1 MEDKDENLANIASDS
16 NVEDEKLSNIV
27 DGAGIEEEDKKP
39 LLPKNFC
46 WTWPS
51 SVVTWIIWGL
61 GALALGFGITTS
73 IMSSQA
79 EPLFYGSIGLMIL
92 GFASPNPFNNMMKD
106 MLPDSSQSGTW
117 SVPPLPPMDPS
128 KWHLDRV
135 EWNEKVSAWL
145 PDPLARYEQDGPAI
159 QVKEDG
165 EEWVTYTDGEEDE
178 RFATEAE
185 AYEQMKKVLKKA
197 DTLNAQEMIFGEHPR
212 HHRYRALYN
221 TTPPQITARF
231 LFHTFSVMFLV
242 GVWLSFPV
250 GEERQSTMPF
260 LLAGLVIGAV
270 SVTISYFQ
278 NKRVMEAWDTVTS
291 IVKFIDAGHNELVG
305 QVRPASFEPLETV
318 HVDNYRDS
326 NWTFDNLVGW
336 SWSYSIYHCWK
347 TRYRDSEGKWH
358 TKTECAWK
366 SIRGDSSASPFM
378 LHDGSGGII
387 VDLPTFKESPLSEI
401 WDSDNPGR
409 KGGNGLYTKG
419 DVRKHRWKLYGLQLG
434 DPVYTMARIKSRPHD
449 EIPRG
454 TVSENASR
462 IHHTL
467 VAVGEDAPRRHAVI
481 QKGTEFSVLKAKSS
495 TLSRY
500 GASAFLILSS
510 IMLMVTAI

>member
-1 MEDKDENLANIASDS
+1 MEDKDEKLANITSDP
-16 NVEDEKLSNIV
+16 NVEDEKLSHIV

-61 GALALGFGITTS
+61 GALALGFGIMTS
-73 IMSSQA
+73 IMSTQA

-185 AYEQMKKVLKKA
+185 AYEQMKKVIKKA

-278 NKRVMEAWDTVTS
+278 NKKVMEAWDTVTS

-336 SWSYSIYHCWK
+336 SWTYSIYHCWK
-347 TRYRDSEGKWH
+347 TRYRDSDGKWH

-387 VDLPTFKESPLSEI
+387 VDLATFKESPLSEI
-401 WDSDNPGR
+401 WESDGPGR

-449 EIPRG
+449 DIPRG

-467 VAVGEDAPRRHAVI
+467 VAVGEDAPRRHAII

-495 TLSRY
+495 TVSRY

>member
-1 MEDKDENLANIASDS
+1 MEDK
-16 NVEDEKLSNIV
+16 DEKLSNIV
-27 DGAGIEEEDKKP
+27 DVPNAKDENAEEKP

-61 GALALGFGITTS
+61 GALALGFGVMTS
-73 IMSSQA
+73 IMSFQP
-79 EPLFYGSIGLMIL
+79 EPLIYGSIGLMIL

-117 SVPPLPPMDPS
+117 SVPPVPPMKPS
-128 KWHLDRV
+128 QWHLDRV
-135 EWNEKVSAWL
+135 EWNEKVNAWL
-145 PDPLARYEQDGPAI
+145 PDPLARYEQDGPKLD
-159 QVKEDG
+159 VKEDG
-165 EEWVTYTDGEEDE
+165 EEWVIYTDGEEDG
-178 RFATEAE
+178 RFATEKE
-185 AYEQMKKVLKKA
+185 AYEQMKKLLKKS
-197 DTLNAQEMIFGEHPR
+197 DTLNSQEMIFGEHPR

-231 LFHTFSVMFLV
+231 LFHTFAVMFLV
-242 GVWLSFPV
+242 GVWLSFPTG
-250 GEERQSTMPF
+250 GERESTVPF
-260 LLAGLVIGAV
+260 LIGGLIMGAI
-270 SVTISYFQ
+270 SVTFSYFQ

-291 IVKFIDAGHNELVG
+291 IVKFVDAGHNELVG

-326 NWTFDNLVGW
+326 SWTFDNLVSWGW
-336 SWSYSIYHCWK
+336 TYSIYHCWK

-366 SIRGDSSASPFM
+366 SIRGDSNASPFM

-387 VDLPTFKESPLSEI
+387 VDLPTFRNSPTDEI
-401 WDSDNPGR
+401 WESGSPGR

-419 DVRKHRWKLYGLQLG
+419 DVRKHRWVLYGLQLG

-462 IHHTL
+462 VHHTL

-495 TLSRY
+495 TISRY
-500 GASAFLILSS
+500 GASVFLILSS
-510 IMLMVTAI
+510 IILMATAV

>member
-1 MEDKDENLANIASDS
+1 M
-16 NVEDEKLSNIV
+16 
-27 DGAGIEEEDKKP
+27 
-39 LLPKNFC
+39 
-46 WTWPS
+46 
-51 SVVTWIIWGL
+51 
-61 GALALGFGITTS
+61 TS
-73 IMSSQA
+73 ITSFQA
-79 EPLFYGSIGLMIL
+79 EPLIYGSIGLIIL
-92 GFASPNPFNNMMKD
+92 GFASPNPFNNMMKG

-145 PDPLARYEQDGPAI
+145 PDPLARYEQDGPEI

-242 GVWLSFPV
+242 GVWLSFPA

-305 QVRPASFEPLETV
+305 QVRPASFKPLETV

-387 VDLPTFKESPLSEI
+387 VDLPTFRNSPLDEI
-401 WDSDNPGR
+401 WGSDSPGR

-419 DVRKHRWKLYGLQLG
+419 DVRKHRWELYGLQLG

-449 EIPRG
+449 DIPRG

-462 IHHTL
+462 VHHTL

-481 QKGTEFSVLKAKSS
+481 QKGTEFSILKAKSS
-495 TLSRY
+495 TISRY

>member
-1 MEDKDENLANIASDS
+1 MEDKDEKLANITSDP
-16 NVEDEKLSNIV
+16 NVEDEKLSHIV

-61 GALALGFGITTS
+61 GALALGFGIMTS
-73 IMSSQA
+73 IMSTQA

-185 AYEQMKKVLKKA
+185 AYEQMKKVIKKA

-278 NKRVMEAWDTVTS
+278 NKKVMEAWDTVTS

-336 SWSYSIYHCWK
+336 SWTYSIYHCWK
-347 TRYRDSEGKWH
+347 TRYRDSDGKWH

-378 LHDGSGGII
+378 LHDGSGGIL
-387 VDLPTFKESPLSEI
+387 VDLATLKESPLSEI
-401 WDSDNPGR
+401 WESDGPGR

-449 EIPRG
+449 DIPRG

-467 VAVGEDAPRRHAVI
+467 VAVGEDAPRRHAII

-495 TLSRY
+495 TVSRY

>member
-1 MEDKDENLANIASDS
+1 MGGKDENLANIASDS

-27 DGAGIEEEDKKP
+27 DGAGIEGEEKKP

-61 GALALGFGITTS
+61 GALALGFGIMTS
-73 IMSSQA
+73 IMSTQV

-145 PDPLARYEQDGPAI
+145 PDPLARYEQDGPDI

-185 AYEQMKKVLKKA
+185 AYEQMKKVIKKA

-387 VDLPTFKESPLSEI
+387 VDLPTFRNSPLDEI
-401 WDSDNPGR
+401 WGSDNPGR

-419 DVRKHRWKLYGLQLG
+419 DVRKHRWELYGLQLG

-449 EIPRG
+449 DIPRG

-462 IHHTL
+462 VHHTL
-467 VAVGEDAPRRHAVI
+467 VAVGEDAPRRHAII

-495 TLSRY
+495 TISRY

>member
-1 MEDKDENLANIASDS
+1 MEDKDEKLANITSDP

-61 GALALGFGITTS
+61 GALALGFGIMTS
-73 IMSSQA
+73 IMSTQA

-185 AYEQMKKVLKKA
+185 AYEQMKKVIKKA

-278 NKRVMEAWDTVTS
+278 NKKVMEAWDTVTS

-336 SWSYSIYHCWK
+336 SWTYSIYHCWK
-347 TRYRDSEGKWH
+347 TRYRDSDGKWH

-387 VDLPTFKESPLSEI
+387 VDLATFKESPLSEI
-401 WDSDNPGR
+401 WESDGPGR

-449 EIPRG
+449 DIPRG

-462 IHHTL
+462 VHHTL
-467 VAVGEDAPRRHAVI
+467 VAVGEDAPRRHAII

-495 TLSRY
+495 TVSRY

>member
-1 MEDKDENLANIASDS
+1 MEDKDENL
-16 NVEDEKLSNIV
+16 SNIV
-27 DGAGIEEEDKKP
+27 DSPNPDDEEEKP

-51 SVVTWIIWGL
+51 SVVTWIIWGF
-61 GALALGFGITTS
+61 GALALGFGIMTS
-73 IMSSQA
+73 IMSSQVD
-79 EPLFYGSIGLMIL
+79 PLFYSSIGLMIL

-135 EWNEKVSAWL
+135 EWNEKVGAWL
-145 PDPLARYEQDGPAI
+145 PDPLARYEQDGPDL
-159 QVKEDG
+159 QVEEDG
-165 EEWVTYTDGEEDE
+165 KEWVTYTDGEEDG

-185 AYEQMKKVLKKA
+185 AYEQMKKLLKKA

-212 HHRYRALYN
+212 HHRYRSLYN

-242 GVWLSFPV
+242 GVWLSFPA
-250 GEERQSTMPF
+250 GGERQSTMPF
-260 LLAGLVIGAV
+260 LSAGLVIGAV

-318 HVDNYRDS
+318 HVDGYRDS

-336 SWSYSIYHCWK
+336 SWTYSIYHCWK

-366 SIRGDSSASPFM
+366 SIRGDSNASSFM

-387 VDLPTFKESPLSEI
+387 VDLPTFKNSPLDEI
-401 WDSDNPGR
+401 WGADSPGR

-419 DVRKHRWKLYGLQLG
+419 DVRKHRWELYGLQLG

-462 IHHTL
+462 VHHTL
-467 VAVGEDAPRRHAVI
+467 VAVGEDAPRRHALI

-495 TLSRY
+495 TLGRY
-500 GASAFLILSS
+500 GASAFLMLCS
-510 IMLMVTAI
+510 IMLMVTAV

>member
-1 MEDKDENLANIASDS
+1 
-16 NVEDEKLSNIV
+16 
-27 DGAGIEEEDKKP
+27 
-39 LLPKNFC
+39 
-46 WTWPS
+46 
-51 SVVTWIIWGL
+51 
-61 GALALGFGITTS
+61 
-73 IMSSQA
+73 
-79 EPLFYGSIGLMIL
+79 
-92 GFASPNPFNNMMKD
+92 
-106 MLPDSSQSGTW
+106 
-117 SVPPLPPMDPS
+117 
-128 KWHLDRV
+128 
-135 EWNEKVSAWL
+135 
-145 PDPLARYEQDGPAI
+145 
-159 QVKEDG
+159 
-165 EEWVTYTDGEEDE
+165 
-178 RFATEAE
+178 
-185 AYEQMKKVLKKA
+185 
-197 DTLNAQEMIFGEHPR
+197 
-212 HHRYRALYN
+212 
-221 TTPPQITARF
+221 
-231 LFHTFSVMFLV
+231 MFLV

-278 NKRVMEAWDTVTS
+278 NKKVMEAWDTVTS

-336 SWSYSIYHCWK
+336 SWTYSIYHCWK
-347 TRYRDSEGKWH
+347 TRYRDSDGKWH

-387 VDLPTFKESPLSEI
+387 VDLATFKESPLSEI
-401 WDSDNPGR
+401 WESDGPGR

-449 EIPRG
+449 DIPRG

-467 VAVGEDAPRRHAVI
+467 VAVGEDAPRRHAII

-495 TLSRY
+495 TVSRY

>member
-1 MEDKDENLANIASDS
+1 MEDKDEKLANITSDP

-61 GALALGFGITTS
+61 GALALGFGIMTS
-73 IMSSQA
+73 IMSTQA

-185 AYEQMKKVLKKA
+185 AYEQMKKVIKKA

-278 NKRVMEAWDTVTS
+278 NKKVMEAWDTVTS

-336 SWSYSIYHCWK
+336 SWTYSIYHCWK
-347 TRYRDSEGKWH
+347 TRYRDSDGKWH

-387 VDLPTFKESPLSEI
+387 VDLATFKESPLSEI
-401 WDSDNPGR
+401 WESDGPGR

-449 EIPRG
+449 DIPRG

-467 VAVGEDAPRRHAVI
+467 VAVGEDAPRRHAII

-495 TLSRY
+495 TVSRY